1 MTNYESPVILRTEE
15 LAEGVYLAS
24 GCYTASAYIHQTP
37 QSGSGEYRIQVNGQH
52 SADHTKEAQTLTISF
67 SLPVTYTSSGGSL
80 VSGSGT
86 NTLVI
91 KNNRA
96 HAVYCITV
104 KALDT
109 TGSILPLPS
118 YPYRAPEGTAR
129 TPHPSCLTQR
139 C

>member
-52 SADHTKEAQTLTISF
+52 SVDHTKEAQTLTISF

-91 KNNRA
+91 NYNYHQNPTDNIGLGDLVVQA
-96 HAVYCITV
+96 DAGLAVTSVNIT
-104 KALDT
+104 D
-109 TGSILPLPS
+109 
-118 YPYRAPEGTAR
+118 
-129 TPHPSCLTQR
+129 
-139 C
+139 

>member
-91 KNNRA
+91 NYNYHQNPTDNIGLGGSGRA
-96 HAVYCITV
+96 GRCGACGDKREHYRLRSRQA
-104 KALDT
+104 
-109 TGSILPLPS
+109 TG
-118 YPYRAPEGTAR
+118 RM
-129 TPHPSCLTQR
+129 
-139 C
+139 

>member
-91 KNNRA
+91 NYNYHQNRTRGSGRA
-96 HAVYCITV
+96 GRCGACGDKREHYR
-104 KALDT
+104 LRSRQT
-109 TGSILPLPS
+109 TG
-118 YPYRAPEGTAR
+118 RM
-129 TPHPSCLTQR
+129 
-139 C
+139 

>member
-67 SLPVTYTSSGGSL
+67 SLPVT
-80 VSGSGT
+80 

-91 KNNRA
+91 NYNYHQNPTDNIGLGDLVVQA
-96 HAVYCITV
+96 DAGLAVTSVNIT
-104 KALDT
+104 D
-109 TGSILPLPS
+109 
-118 YPYRAPEGTAR
+118 
-129 TPHPSCLTQR
+129 
-139 C
+139 

>member
-91 KNNRA
+91 NYNYHQNPTDNDRTEGIWLCRQMRA
-96 HAVYCITV
+96 CGDKREHYRLRSRQA
-104 KALDT
+104 
-109 TGSILPLPS
+109 TG
-118 YPYRAPEGTAR
+118 RM
-129 TPHPSCLTQR
+129 
-139 C
+139 

>member
-91 KNNRA
+91 NYNYHQNRGGMPWRLHQNPTDNIGLGDLVVQA
-96 HAVYCITV
+96 DAGLAVTSVNIT
-104 KALDT
+104 D
-109 TGSILPLPS
+109 
-118 YPYRAPEGTAR
+118 
-129 TPHPSCLTQR
+129 
-139 C
+139 

>member
-67 SLPVTYTSSGGSL
+67 SLPVTYTSPVS
-80 VSGSGT
+80 SGSREEVGSSKS
-86 NTLVI
+86 I
-91 KNNRA
+91 MAGFMAKARA
-96 HAVYCITV
+96 IATRCCWP
-104 KALDT
+104 
-109 TGSILPLPS
+109 PLS
-118 YPYRAPEGTAR
+118 LRG
-129 TPHPSCLTQR
+129 
-139 C
+139 

>member
-67 SLPVTYTSSGGSL
+67 SLHQFRRITGIRQRNEYTCDQL
-80 VSGSGT
+80 
-86 NTLVI
+86 
-91 KNNRA
+91 
-96 HAVYCITV
+96 
-104 KALDT
+104 
-109 TGSILPLPS
+109 
-118 YPYRAPEGTAR
+118 
-129 TPHPSCLTQR
+129 
-139 C
+139 

>member
-91 KNNRA
+91 KYNYHPNPTDNIGLGELVVQA
-96 HAVYCITV
+96 DAGLAVTSVNIT
-104 KALDT
+104 D
-109 TGSILPLPS
+109 
-118 YPYRAPEGTAR
+118 
-129 TPHPSCLTQR
+129 
-139 C
+139 